1 MKFNVGYQ
9 LLEDSSLVSKII
21 EYKDRISEVYFSF
34 GDFPNGRNNQLR
46 NDIFT
51 ALEAQEKQIA
61 DLTALSREGYGL
73 IFCST
78 VIAMEKTV
86 CQELFLQK

>member
-9 LLEDSSLVSKII
+9 LLEDLSLVSKII

-46 NDIFT
+46 SDIFT

-61 DLTALSREGYGL
+61 DLTALSREGL
-73 IFCST
+73 RFNL
-78 VIAMEKTV
+78 
-86 CQELFLQK
+86 LFNGNPRPYAVPS